1 MGVDE
6 LKLIIQA
13 LAGLADGA
21 KEGFIWWLVIEG
33 AMPKLLLAL
42 FGAGV
47 LGVGV
52 YVAKLVYRHAS
63 STESSET
70 AVRQIARL
78 VGKEIYGSWIPR
90 GEAAGIVDAVAKA
103 LRQKD
108 GVK

>member
-33 AMPKLLLAL
+33 ALPKLLLAA

-47 LGVGV
+47 IGAVI
-52 YVAKLVYRHAS
+52 YIAKMIVRHAS
-63 STESSET
+63 SSESAIT
-70 AVRQIARL
+70 GMRQISRI
-78 VGKEIYGSWIPR
+78 VGQNLYGSYLSPS
-90 GEAAGIVDAVAKA
+90 EVHSVVDAVSKA
-103 LRQKD
+103 ILGK
-108 GVK
+108 GASE